1 MRISDWSSDVC
12 SSDLVAITLR
22 IVLIENLR
30 RLADQITAG
39 RRARADAD
47 ALANRLLVSGCARTA
62 LETDISARPS
72 GPLSELFAAQLA
84 KRLRDQDPTITPTLG
99 WLEERLR
106 LQRDRKSKRL
116 NYSHQC

>member
-22 IVLIENLR
+22 IVLVENLR

-62 LETDISARPS
+62 LETDISTRPS
-72 GPLSELFAAQLA
+72 GTLSELFAAQLV
-84 KRLRDQDPTITPTLG
+84 KRLRDQDPRTTPTLG
-99 WLEERLR
+99 WLEER
-106 LQRDRKSKRL
+106 DRKSTRL
-116 NYSHQC
+116 NSSH

>member
-39 RRARADAD
+39 RRARADTN
-47 ALANRLLVSGCARTA
+47 ALANRLLVSGCARPA
-62 LETDISARPS
+62 LETDLSARPS
-72 GPLSELFAAQLA
+72 GPLSELFAAQLENA
-84 KRLRDQDPTITPTLG
+84 
-99 WLEERLR
+99 
-106 LQRDRKSKRL
+106 RKSAVEGKSVTVRVDLGGRRYNQNKR
-116 NYSHQC
+116 